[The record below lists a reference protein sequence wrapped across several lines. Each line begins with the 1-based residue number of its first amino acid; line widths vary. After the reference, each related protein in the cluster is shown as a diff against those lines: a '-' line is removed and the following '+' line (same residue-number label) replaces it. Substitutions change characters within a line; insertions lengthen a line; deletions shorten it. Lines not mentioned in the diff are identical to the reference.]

1 MRGFAAQFSQIALRF
16 ILATLA
22 CVGWASVFLLA
33 HHWGRCGFR
42 SAWADD
48 EAVCPPYRAVGA
60 ERVAG
65 VRRPI
70 LPDCASLHPCYAGL
84 RRVGKRPFDKL
95 RTGFLLAHHWGGC
108 GFRSAWADDEAVCP
122 AYRATGLRETSTKAF
137 FNEPRSG
144 ASLCIA
150 PDVQMPGNRKDIA
163 RPT

>member
-1 MRGFAAQFSQIALRF
+1 M
-16 ILATLA
+16 
-22 CVGWASVFLLA
+22 LA

-95 RTGFLLAHHWGGC
+95 RTGFLLAHHWGEC
-108 GFRSAWADDEAVCP
+108 GFRSAWADGEAVCP
-122 AYRATGLRETSTKAF
+122 PYRAIAAYRVDVSVGVVDVVGVAGVVLGAAGADGIAAGAAETGTQ
-137 FNEPRSG
+137 G
-144 ASLCIA
+144 
-150 PDVQMPGNRKDIA
+150 
-163 RPT
+163 